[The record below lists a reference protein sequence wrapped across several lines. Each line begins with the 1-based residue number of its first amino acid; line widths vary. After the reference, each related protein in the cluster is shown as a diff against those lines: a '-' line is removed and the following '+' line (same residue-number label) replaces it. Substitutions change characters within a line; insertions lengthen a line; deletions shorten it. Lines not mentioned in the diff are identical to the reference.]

1 MKVRDDGS
9 KPFIDG
15 DDVTIMKGQTAD
27 SGFKVIYL
35 EKEAPNAELVY
46 ETADPSVAAVSADG
60 KITGV
65 AVGSTTVSVNCTYKG
80 LVLNEKVY
88 GVTVTESTFMETE
101 ENIDLFLIDSEYVQ
115 KSAKID
121 PVVYVN
127 AVKVENPEV
136 SVSVVS
142 GGEYVDLSGNTVT
155 AKAMAPPC

>member
-1 MKVRDDGS
+1 
-9 KPFIDG
+9 
-15 DDVTIMKGQTAD
+15 
-27 SGFKVIYL
+27 
-35 EKEAPNAELVY
+35 
-46 ETADPSVAAVSADG
+46 
-60 KITGV
+60 
-65 AVGSTTVSVNCTYKG
+65 
-80 LVLNEKVY
+80 
-88 GVTVTESTFMETE
+88 METE